1 MKPLN
6 RTTSSTT
13 LKAPERIMQ
22 FGGGNFL
29 RAFADWIIDV
39 LNKETDFNGSIVII
53 KPTEKGDYTALKEQ
67 DGLFHVAIDGVRKDT
82 LVSEVTLVKSISR
95 VIQPYT
101 HWNEYL
107 SLAEDPEMRFII
119 SNTTEAGI
127 KFSESDTFQDAPPK
141 EFPAKLTIWL
151 YHRFQHF
158 EGAIDK
164 GCIIL
169 PCELIEQN
177 GDTLRAAVLQYAAHW
192 NLGTKFTSWIKE
204 SNYFYNTLV
213 DRIVS
218 GYPKERSKT
227 ILEKIGYEDS
237 LLVAGEDYHSWVIQG
252 NQIIQKEL
260 PFEHTSLNVKFVDD
274 IKTYREM
281 KVRILNGAHTSMVPV
296 GYLSGLRT
304 VKEVMDDPLTNQF
317 VSEILSEEIT
327 KTLQDFSTSELNDFV
342 NTTLDR
348 FRNPTLKHFLIS
360 ISLNSTSKFV
370 SRLLPALKEYTVT
383 YNELPK
389 RIVFALSCVFRFYQ
403 GVYDGETI
411 PLNDDPVALASFKKQ
426 WKLHLTETITYQQM
440 VSFLLRDIAIW
451 GENLDAINGLS
462 EAVTENLRAI
472 EQHGVRSVIKQITDH
487 KFLV

>member
-6 RTTSSTT
+6 RTTSNKTQ
-13 LKAPERIMQ
+13 KAPERIIQ

-29 RAFADWIIDV
+29 RAFTDWMIDI
-39 LNKETDFNGSIVII
+39 LNKETDFNGSVVIV
-53 KPTEKGDYTALKEQ
+53 KPTEKGDYDALKKQE
-67 DGLFHVAIDGVRKDT
+67 GLFHVAIDGVREDA
-82 LVSEVTLVKSISR
+82 LVSKVVLVESVSR

-101 HWNEYL
+101 HWDEYL
-107 SLAEDPEMRFII
+107 DLAKNPDMRFII

-127 KFSESDTFQDAPPK
+127 KFSTSDTLQNIPPK

-177 GDTLRAAVLQYAAHW
+177 GDTLKSTILEYATHW
-192 NLGTKFTSWIKE
+192 NLGVKFISWIKE

-218 GYPKERSKT
+218 GYPKERSKA
-227 ILEKIGYEDS
+227 ILEKTGYEDS
-237 LLVAGEDYHSWVIQG
+237 LLVAAEDYHSWVIQG
-252 NQIIQKEL
+252 DKIIQKEL
-260 PFEHTSLNVKFVDD
+260 PFAHTSLNVKFVDD
-274 IKTYREM
+274 IKAFREM

-304 VKEVMDDPLTNQF
+304 VKEVMDDSLTNQF
-317 VSEILSEEIT
+317 VSEILSQEIT
-327 KTLQDFSTSELNDFV
+327 KTLQGFSTSELDDFV
-342 NTTLDR
+342 KTTLDR

-370 SRLLPALKEYTVT
+370 ARLLPALKEYVVA
-383 YNELPK
+383 NNHLPK
-389 RIVFALSCVFRFYQ
+389 RIVFALSCLFRFYQ
-403 GVYDGETI
+403 GTYDGENI
-411 PLNDDPVALASFKKQ
+411 ALNDNPIVLASFEKQ
-426 WKLHLTETITYQQM
+426 WKLHLTEIITYQQM
-440 VSFLLRDIAIW
+440 VSFLLRDVSIW
-451 GENLDAINGLS
+451 GENLDTINGLS

-472 EQHGVRSVIKQITDH
+472 EQHGARSVIKQITDH